1 MTEIPGGFNAMF
13 KSATGVALPHA
24 TSFGGFGAASIGGS
38 NADRVVIRCD
48 LCDVGMP
55 DYWVNVKAWVEV
67 RGLAN
72 RKLTSNVVC
81 ITCAGHL
88 GETAQA
94 ACRYCKTSVGIGEML
109 ALQVGGG
116 CRRLYC
122 APCGNM
128 LKQRMV
134 GRVVET
140 VFPPPAK
147 RQAVRE
153 EGGEETEPQVVDAE

>member
-13 KSATGVALPHA
+13 KSATGVA
-24 TSFGGFGAASIGGS
+24 
-38 NADRVVIRCD
+38 DRVVIRCD
-48 LCDVGMP
+48 LCDVDMP
-55 DYWVNVKAWVEV
+55 DYWVNVKVW
-67 RGLAN
+67 N
-72 RKLTSNVVC
+72 RKLASNVVC
-81 ITCAGHL
+81 ITCAGDL

-94 ACRYCKTSVGIGEML
+94 ACRICKTSVGIDEML

-140 VFPPPAK
+140 VFPPPA
-147 RQAVRE
+147 RQQTA
-153 EGGEETEPQVVDAE
+153 ETE